1 MSDAN
6 DVVALQMKDSAALS
20 SNPRGLVNDQI
31 HSLFD
36 HVRFIKAMA
45 DIETGKDEPEPHQF
59 NRDQQLTPAA
69 LFKAKVLAV
78 LDDEANKWSY
88 VGTARTA
95 LDRAAGIIRD
105 IQP

>member
-1 MSDAN
+1 M
-6 DVVALQMKDSAALS
+6 M
-20 SNPRGLVNDQI
+20 
-31 HSLFD
+31 
-36 HVRFIKAMA
+36 
-45 DIETGKDEPEPHQF
+45 TDEPASNIWDTARFLKLSADMEHDDPEQAPAF
-59 NRDQQLTPAA
+59 KRDQQLTDAA

>member
-1 MSDAN
+1 MLTDYNESQDTLSEMRKSVDADDGASN
-6 DVVALQMKDSAALS
+6 IWDTGRFLKLSA
-20 SNPRGLVNDQI
+20 DME
-31 HSLFD
+31 HD
-36 HVRFIKAMA
+36 
-45 DIETGKDEPEPHQF
+45 DPEQAPAF
-59 NRDQQLTPAA
+59 KRDQQLTPAA

-78 LDDEANKWSY
+78 LDHEANRWSS